1 MKIFLPTALLQL
13 GLLGSALAADTPPRP
28 EPKIALPAPFW
39 SSKTM
44 ENEPVLFV
52 QPTDKPVA
60 TAKLLFRPSGKL
72 KITHPDLTMTYKE
85 GADYRWNP
93 ESGEI
98 ELTISSRIPFKTAA
112 QMTPPPGSPNTLRG
126 VLFSEGH
133 FFHDLQV
140 QVTYEHED
148 LFPWK
153 PTPPP
158 HALTRSLQ
166 KLRAQKPFKVVAL
179 GDSITEGYN
188 ASGFSKCAA
197 PPYQPAYPQ
206 LVATILGNRFG
217 APVTLSNFGLAGA
230 KASLGFT
237 QLPKLKAENPDL
249 ITIAFGMNHS
259 DKAPDFEET
268 MRKLLAA
275 VQETCPEADVVLVSP
290 MTQKPPA
297 EKFLGYRDALARLV
311 TSNVA
316 MADVTTPWLEI
327 LQRKPFSDLSGNNVN
342 HPNDLGHRLYAWII
356 GELFQP

>member
-1 MKIFLPTALLQL
+1 
-13 GLLGSALAADTPPRP
+13 
-28 EPKIALPAPFW
+28 
-39 SSKTM
+39 M
-44 ENEPVLFV
+44 ENEPVLFI
-52 QPTDKPVA
+52 QQADKPVA
-60 TAKLLFRPSGKL
+60 TARLLFRPSGKL

-85 GADYRWNP
+85 GADYLWNP
-93 ESGEI
+93 ESGQI

-112 QMTPPPGSPNTLRG
+112 QMAPPPGSPNTLGG

-166 KLRAQKPFKVVAL
+166 KLRAQKPLKVVAL

-206 LVATILGNRFG
+206 LVAAILGKRFG
-217 APVTLSNFGLAGA
+217 APVTLANFGLAGA

-237 QLPKLKAENPDL
+237 QLPKVKAENPDL

-275 VQETCPEADVVLVSP
+275 VQEACPEADVVLVSP
-290 MTQKPPA
+290 MTQKPPG
-297 EKFLGYRDALARLV
+297 EKFLGYRDALAKLV
-311 TSNVA
+311 TTNVA

-327 LQRKPFSDLSGNNVN
+327 LKRKPFSDLSGNNIN

-356 GELFQP
+356 SELFQP